1 MSVKE
6 DTEKAVQ
13 QRDGLDLLH
22 QPQLNRSMAFTT
34 QERRDH
40 KLRGLL
46 PPRVRT
52 IEAQAQ
58 NVLANFH
65 HKNSDLEK
73 YVYLMDV
80 QSRNHTL
87 FYYTLMRNLVEMMPI
102 VYTPTVGE
110 ACQEYSEV
118 YVSGRGLYISE
129 DDRGE
134 IDQVLANWPE
144 KDIRVIVVT
153 DGERILGL
161 GDLGANGMGIPIG
174 KLALYTACAGIHPRY
189 CLPITIDIGT
199 ENDRYLN
206 DPRYIGLAKHRTRG
220 AEYDAFIDEF
230 VTAVQKRFPKALIQF
245 EDFGNQNAFRLL
257 EKYRY
262 QQRVFNDDIQG
273 TAGVTLA
280 GVLSAL
286 KITGQRLSDQRILF
300 LGAGEAGIGI
310 GHLIASA
317 METEGLS
324 LEAARQRCWFV
335 DSKGLVVASRTDLVG
350 HKLPFA
356 HQHEFVADL
365 QSAVDMLRPTMLIG
379 ASGMP
384 HTFTQPIVEAM
395 ARYNERPVI
404 FALSNPTSKSE
415 CTAEEA
421 YRWSSGRAIYAS
433 GSPFQPV
440 TLNDVTYVPGQA
452 NNSYIFPGVGLGI
465 VVSGARRVTDAM
477 FTAAA
482 RSLAE
487 QVTDADLK
495 DGKIY
500 PPLSNIRSV
509 SAAIAESVAEIA
521 YQEGLADTKRPDDL
535 AAYIKSQM
543 YDPR

>member
-1 MSVKE
+1 MFVNENSTKE
-6 DTEKAVQ
+6 TESPT
-13 QRDGLDLLH
+13 GLDLLH
-22 QPQLNRSMAFTT
+22 NPQLNRSMAFTT
-34 QERRDH
+34 QERRER

-58 NVLANFH
+58 NVLSNFH
-65 HKNSDLEK
+65 HKNTDLEK

-87 FYYTLMRNLVEMMPI
+87 FYYTLIRNLPEMMPI
-102 VYTPTVGE
+102 VYTPTVGQ

-144 KDIRVIVVT
+144 QDIRVIVVT

-174 KLALYTACAGIHPRY
+174 KLALYTACAGIYPRQ
-189 CLPITIDIGT
+189 CLPITIDLGT
-199 ENDRYLN
+199 ENARYLE
-206 DPRYIGLAKHRTRG
+206 DPRYIGLSKHRTRG
-220 AEYDAFIDEF
+220 EAYDSFIDEF
-230 VTAVQKRFPKALIQF
+230 ITAVAKRFPKALIQF

-257 EKYRY
+257 EKYRN
-262 QQRVFNDDIQG
+262 QQRTFNDDIQG

-280 GVLSAL
+280 GVLTAL
-286 KITGQRLSDQRILF
+286 KITGQKLSDQKILF

-310 GHLIASA
+310 GNLIASA
-317 METEGLS
+317 MVSEGLS
-324 LEAARQRCWFV
+324 IEEARRNCWFV
-335 DSKGLVVASRTDLVG
+335 DSTGLVVSSREKLAE
-350 HKLPFA
+350 HKIPFA
-356 HQHEFVADL
+356 HEHPFVPDL
-365 QSAVDMLRPTMLIG
+365 LSAVESLRPTMLIG
-379 ASGMP
+379 ASGIP
-384 HTFTQPIVEAM
+384 HTFTEPVVKAM
-395 ARYNERPVI
+395 AAINKRPVV

-421 YRWSSGRAIYAS
+421 YRWSDGRAIFAS
-433 GSPFQPV
+433 GSPFPSV
-440 TLNDVTYVPGQA
+440 TLGEVTYSPGQA

-465 VVSGARRVTDAM
+465 VASGARRVTDTM

-482 RSLAE
+482 RALAN
-487 QVTDADLK
+487 QVTDAELK

-500 PPLSNIRSV
+500 PPLSNIRAV
-509 SAAIAESVAEIA
+509 SAAIAEAVAEVVYA
-521 YQEGLADTKRPDDL
+521 EGLADTPRPANL
-535 AAYIKSQM
+535 AEHIKASM
-543 YDPR
+543 YDPK

>member
-1 MSVKE
+1 MLINDPPTRE
-6 DTEKAVQ
+6 IPPI
-13 QRDGLDLLH
+13 DGLDLLRR
-22 QPQLNRSMAFTT
+22 PQLNRSMAFTT

-52 IEAQAQ
+52 IEDQSK

-73 YVYLMDV
+73 YVYLMEV

-102 VYTPTVGE
+102 VYTPTVGQ

-134 IDQVLANWPE
+134 IDQVLSNWPE
-144 KDIRVIVVT
+144 KDVRVIVVT

-174 KLALYTACAGIHPRY
+174 KLALYTACAGINPTT

-199 ENDRYLN
+199 ENPKLLN
-206 DPRYIGLAKHRTRG
+206 DPHYIGLSKHRTRG
-220 AEYDAFIDEF
+220 ADFDSFIEEF

-257 EKYRY
+257 EKYRD

-286 KITGQRLSDQRILF
+286 RITGQRLSDQTILF

-310 GHLIASA
+310 GNLIASA
-317 METEGLS
+317 MESEGLS
-324 LEAARQRCWFV
+324 LDEARHHCWFV
-335 DSKGLVVASRTDLVG
+335 DSTGLVVDSRTDLAQ
-350 HKLPFA
+350 HKRPFA
-356 HQHEFVADL
+356 HKHEFVSDL
-365 QSAVDMLRPTMLIG
+365 QSAVDALRPTILIG
-379 ASGMP
+379 ASGIP
-384 HTFTQPIVEAM
+384 HTFTQPVVESM
-395 ARYNERPVI
+395 ARINERPVI

-421 YRWSSGRAIYAS
+421 YRWSSGRAIFAS
-433 GSPFQPV
+433 GSPFPSV
-440 TLNDVTYVPGQA
+440 TLDDVTYTPGQA

-482 RSLAE
+482 RTLAN
-487 QVTDADLK
+487 QVSPADLK
-495 DGKIY
+495 EGQIY
-500 PPLSNIRSV
+500 PPLANIRSV
-509 SAAIAESVAEIA
+509 SAAIAKSVAEIA
-521 YQEGLADTKRPDDL
+521 YKEGLTDNPLPGDL
-535 AAYIKSQM
+535 AGYIKSQM
-543 YDPR
+543 YNPS

>member
-1 MSVKE
+1 MLINDNTTHE
-6 DTEKAVQ
+6 IQ
-13 QRDGLDLLH
+13 QIDGLDLLRR
-22 QPQLNRSMAFTT
+22 PQLNRSMAFTT
-34 QERRDH
+34 QERRDR

-52 IEAQAQ
+52 LDDQSK
-58 NVLANFH
+58 NVLTNFR
-65 HKNSDLEK
+65 HKNSELEK

-87 FYYTLMRNLVEMMPI
+87 FYYTLIRNLVEMMPI
-102 VYTPTVGE
+102 VYTPTVGQ
-110 ACQEYSEV
+110 ACEEYSEV

-174 KLALYTACAGIHPRY
+174 KLALYTACAGINPQY
-189 CLPITIDIGT
+189 CLPITIDMGT
-199 ENDRYLN
+199 ENSKLLN
-206 DPRYIGLAKHRTRG
+206 DPHYIGLSKHRSRG
-220 AEYDAFIDEF
+220 ANFDSLMDEF
-230 VTAVQKRFPKALIQF
+230 ITAVQKRFPKALIQF

-257 EKYRY
+257 EQYRH

-273 TAGVTLA
+273 TAAVSLA

-286 KITGQRLSDQRILF
+286 QITGQRLRDQTILF

-310 GHLIASA
+310 GNLIASA
-317 METEGLS
+317 IESEGLS
-324 LEAARQRCWFV
+324 IEEARQHCWFV
-335 DSKGLVVASRTDLVG
+335 DTKGLVVASRTDLAE
-350 HKLPFA
+350 HKLAFA
-356 HQHEFVADL
+356 HQHEFFPDL
-365 QSAVDMLRPTMLIG
+365 QSAVEALHPTILIG
-379 ASGMP
+379 ASGIA
-384 HTFTQPIVEAM
+384 HTFTQPVVEAM
-395 ARYNERPVI
+395 ARFNDRPVI

-421 YRWSSGRAIYAS
+421 YRWSNGRAIYAS
-433 GSPFQPV
+433 GSPFPSV
-440 TLNDVTYVPGQA
+440 TLNDVTYTPGQA

-465 VVSGARRVTDAM
+465 VVSGAKRVTDAM

-482 RSLAE
+482 ETLAQ
-487 QVTDADLK
+487 QVSKADLQA
-495 DGKIY
+495 GKIY
-500 PPLSNIRSV
+500 PSLADIRSV

-521 YQEGLADTKRPDDL
+521 YQEGLADTPRPANL
-535 AAYIKSQM
+535 AEYIKSQM
-543 YDPR
+543 YNPS

>member
-1 MSVKE
+1 MLTTDDLTQEAEPV
-6 DTEKAVQ
+6 V
-13 QRDGLDLLH
+13 GVDLLH
-22 QPQLNRSMAFTT
+22 HPELNRSMAFTN
-34 QERRDH
+34 QERRER

-52 IEAQAQ
+52 IDDQAK

-102 VYTPTVGE
+102 VYTPTVGQ
-110 ACQEYSEV
+110 ACLDYSEV

-174 KLALYTACAGIHPRY
+174 KLALYTACAGINPRY
-189 CLPITIDIGT
+189 CLPVTIDVGT
-199 ENDRYLN
+199 ENAKLLN
-206 DPRYIGLAKHRTRG
+206 DPRYIGLSKHRARG
-220 AEYDAFIDEF
+220 EEYDGLIDEF

-257 EKYRY
+257 EKYRHN
-262 QQRVFNDDIQG
+262 QRTFNDDIQG

-280 GVLSAL
+280 GVISAL
-286 KITGQRLSDQRILF
+286 RITGQRLRDQTILF

-317 METEGLS
+317 MMTEGLS
-324 LEAARQRCWFV
+324 AEEARQRCWFV
-335 DSKGLVVASRTDLVG
+335 DSKGLVVAGRDDLVE
-350 HKLPFA
+350 HKRPFA
-356 HQHEFVADL
+356 HDYAFVPDL
-365 QSAVDMLRPTMLIG
+365 QSAVDALHPTILIG

-384 HTFTQPIVEAM
+384 NTFTQPVVEAM
-395 ARYNERPVI
+395 ARHNERPVI

-421 YRWSSGRAIYAS
+421 YRWSDGRAIFAS
-433 GSPFQPV
+433 GSPFPSV
-440 TLNDVTYVPGQA
+440 TLNDVTYTPGQA

-465 VVSGARRVTDAM
+465 VVSGARRVTDDM

-482 RSLAE
+482 RALAH
-487 QVTDADLK
+487 QVSEDDLAA
-495 DGKIY
+495 GKIF
-500 PPLSNIRSV
+500 PPLGEIRPV
-509 SAAIAESVAEIA
+509 SAAIAKAVAEIV
-521 YQEGLADTKRPDDL
+521 YSNGLADAPKPANL
-535 AAYIKSQM
+535 AEYIRSEM

>member
-1 MSVKE
+1 MIAHD
-6 DTEKAVQ
+6 DTIEEIRQV
-13 QRDGLDLLH
+13 DGLDLLR

-34 QERRDH
+34 QDRRER

-52 IEAQAQ
+52 IEDQAL
-58 NVLANFH
+58 NVLANFR
-65 HKNSDLEK
+65 HKNTDLEK

-87 FYYTLMRNLVEMMPI
+87 FYYTLMRNLPEMMPI
-102 VYTPTVGE
+102 VYTPTVGQ

-174 KLALYTACAGIHPRY
+174 KLALYTACAGINPSQ

-199 ENDRYLN
+199 ENSKLLN
-206 DPRYIGLAKHRTRG
+206 DPHYIGLSKHRTRG
-220 AEYDAFIDEF
+220 TDYDAFIEEF
-230 VTAVQKRFPKALIQF
+230 VTAVAKRFPKALIQF

-257 EKYRY
+257 EEYRDK
-262 QQRVFNDDIQG
+262 QRTFNDDIQG

-286 KITGQRLSDQRILF
+286 QITGQKLSEQTILF

-310 GHLIASA
+310 GNLIASA
-317 METEGLS
+317 MVTEGLS
-324 LEAARQRCWFV
+324 IEDARRRCWFV
-335 DSKGLVVASRTDLVG
+335 DSTGLVVESRANLAE
-350 HKLPFA
+350 HKRPFA
-356 HQHEFVADL
+356 HAHAFVPDL
-365 QSAVDMLRPTMLIG
+365 RSAVESLRPTILIG
-379 ASGMP
+379 ASGIP
-384 HTFTQPIVEAM
+384 QTFTQPVVEAM
-395 ARYNERPVI
+395 AANNERPVI

-421 YRWSSGRAIYAS
+421 YRWSNGRAIFAS
-433 GSPFQPV
+433 GSPFPSV
-440 TLNDVTYVPGQA
+440 TLDDVTYSPGQA

-482 RSLAE
+482 RALAK
-487 QVTDADLK
+487 QVSYADLK

-500 PPLSNIRSV
+500 PPLSNIRAV
-509 SAAIAESVAEIA
+509 SAAIAEAVAEVV
-521 YQEGLADTKRPDDL
+521 YQEGLADTPRPANL
-535 AAYIKSQM
+535 TEYIKSQM
-543 YDPR
+543 YNPG